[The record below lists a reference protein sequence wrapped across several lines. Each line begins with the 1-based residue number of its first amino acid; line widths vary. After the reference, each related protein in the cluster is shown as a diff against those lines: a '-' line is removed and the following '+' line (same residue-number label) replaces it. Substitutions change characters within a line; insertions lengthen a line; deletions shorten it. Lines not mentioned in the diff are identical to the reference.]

1 MIRGLLWDY
10 LPEDQK
16 RQMLLAEI
24 LRQQQAAI
32 WPQPIKYP
40 NPQQPISTTGIRG

>member
-1 MIRGLLWDY
+1 VIKGLLWDY

-24 LRQQQAAI
+24 LRQQQASI
-32 WPQPIKYP
+32 WQQQIKYP
-40 NPQQPISTTGIRG
+40 TPQQPIVTTGIRG